1 MWLSSNSILWIWIYI
16 YIYIDTYKQVILR
29 LELHLTLEILF
40 LLWLKKNKFSSPNWL
55 HPKIWKK
62 VAQLAALATAWK
74 SKSNLSLSLGSG
86 PVTVPKTR
94 SACSAWKIWTA
105 PKSSAIS
112 RVRTLLSEF
121 ARSALCICKE
131 NGWHVMK
138 TESEV
143 FYILPWEKL

>member
-1 MWLSSNSILWIWIYI
+1 MDFAQKFAKKSHNL
-16 YIYIDTYKQVILR
+16 LR
-29 LELHLTLEILF
+29 LLLHG
-40 LLWLKKNKFSSPNWL
+40 
-55 HPKIWKK
+55 
-62 VAQLAALATAWK
+62 K

-105 PKSSAIS
+105 PTSSAIS

-138 TESEV
+138 TEGEAVGSKCKKYCSSTFFHGKGNMSKLISFGVV
-143 FYILPWEKL
+143 FLKHLTGMLQLFYALIKSNNPCPVAFVS